1 MGMTKE
7 GPGMTSR
14 EVRLHW
20 GKHKRSWE
28 LQNSSKDNRKKKFVF
43 YYYFL
48 MVANL

>member
-1 MGMTKE
+1 MTKE
-7 GPGMTSR
+7 GAGMTSS

-20 GKHKRSWE
+20 ASIKDHGNYRIVG
-28 LQNSSKDNRKKKFVF
+28 KDNRKKKFVF